1 MPITGANPETKW
13 HEAVM
18 TLISRRNFALCALA
32 TTTLSACGNGIG
44 GNGASVIDSRAD
56 STLAF
61 MYNNYP
67 GTRDL
72 AGKASGMLVMPVV
85 TEAGLG
91 LGASFGR
98 GALRIGQTT
107 VDYYSAAAASAGLQI
122 GAQQYSTVLFFMT
135 QESLIN
141 FRRASGWAAGAD
153 IEYALSDS
161 GETLRAETTTSLAP
175 VIAVVFAQAGLRA
188 GATIEGTKYTRIIP

>member
-1 MPITGANPETKW
+1 
-13 HEAVM
+13 M
-18 TLISRRNFALCALA
+18 TLISRRNFALSALA

-44 GNGASVIDSRAD
+44 GSGASVIDSRAD

-72 AGKASGMLVMPVV
+72 AAKASGMLVMPVV

-91 LGASFGR
+91 LGGSFGR
-98 GALRIGQTT
+98 GALRIGETT

-135 QESLIN
+135 QQSLTD

-153 IEYALSDS
+153 IEYALNST

-175 VIAVVFAQAGLRA
+175 VIAVVFAQAGFRA